1 MHKFIYIILLL
12 VVQYSSNLYAQEKF
26 EKESRIKQKNVPSK
40 ALLFIDSLNFKNKI
54 KWYKEEGLYRKSFE
68 AKFNYNKARYS
79 VEFDTLGNIEDLEI
93 EVDWE
98 DLKSN
103 ISDSI
108 SLQLKIDCIKHKI
121 VKVQKQYKGSESE
134 LFSMLKADIISQSLI
149 IKYELIVRCNQQ
161 KKVDLFEYLF
171 NDNGKLISRSKIVF
185 RNSSHLE

>member
-12 VVQYSSNLYAQEKF
+12 VVQYSSNLYAQEKY

-68 AKFNYNKARYS
+68 AKFKYNKARYS

-121 VKVQKQYKGSESE
+121 VKVQKQYKGSESV
-134 LFSMLKADIISQSLI
+134 I
-149 IKYELIVRCNQQ
+149 
-161 KKVDLFEYLF
+161 
-171 NDNGKLISRSKIVF
+171 G
-185 RNSSHLE
+185 